1 MAGLRDGHAL
11 ASSQSL
17 TEAAERMRRARDVK
31 HTEHTREVIKQE
43 LPDGARN
50 ALIMMAERIERLE
63 RVIASL
69 AAEALKADDQC

>member
-1 MAGLRDGHAL
+1 MADPVKALTHWRRGRDQH
-11 ASSQSL
+11 
-17 TEAAERMRRARDVK
+17 

-43 LPDGARN
+43 LPDGARS

-69 AAEALKADDQC
+69 AVEAMKADDQC